1 MFFDNLQAVSADRS
15 VCITHL
21 KGPLLE
27 ESHYYPFGT
36 EMSAISSHSLP
47 SYVRNRYKANGGAEF
62 GDEEWSNGS
71 GLEMYETFYRSY
83 NAQIGRFMQG
93 DPMMEES
100 GESYVFGKNNPV
112 SIF

>member
-1 MFFDNLQAVSADRS
+1 MEQ
-15 VCITHL
+15 
-21 KGPLLE
+21 
-27 ESHYYPFGT
+27 SHYYPFGT

-47 SYVRNRYKANGGAEF
+47 SYVQNRYKANAGADCVPRTIVIREY